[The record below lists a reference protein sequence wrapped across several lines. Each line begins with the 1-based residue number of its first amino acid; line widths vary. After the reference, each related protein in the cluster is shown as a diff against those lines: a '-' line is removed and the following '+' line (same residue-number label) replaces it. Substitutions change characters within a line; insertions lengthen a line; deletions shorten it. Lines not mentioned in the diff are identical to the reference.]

1 MENMESM
8 SKEEIKQLIQVIENF
23 GYDEQVAIGSSERQD
38 YEIKFY
44 DEDDDM
50 YYYEDVGWTEEFLCF
65 INEDLVYYKNVVI
78 IYGYKPIR
86 DEDGN
91 EYQKEEEE
99 SVQYT
104 EVIGKNNEID
114 EQLGVY
120 IETFYSMEEIEKY
133 FKEQPKFLHYIKT
146 NLMSWVNK

>member
-23 GYDEQVAIGSSERQD
+23 GYDEQVAIGSSESQD

-65 INEDLVYYKNVVI
+65 IKEDLVYYKNVVI

-91 EYQKEEEE
+91 KYQKEEEE

-114 EQLGVY
+114 EQLSVY

>member
-23 GYDEQVAIGSSERQD
+23 GYDEQVAIGSSESQD

-65 INEDLVYYKNVVI
+65 IKEDLVYYKNVVI

>member
-23 GYDEQVAIGSSERQD
+23 GYDEQVAIGSSESQD